1 MKKRSWVIALCIAL
15 LTVLLPAG
23 QVEAQQVEE
32 EEKKKSGKRAIDV
45 ARESGYQLDDRYQPA
60 GSIITEI
67 HTGQI
72 LWEENKDVSWAP
84 ASMTK
89 LMTIL
94 LAYDAMEEGK
104 FEKDMQVAVNEKYT
118 DIAGRYA
125 LSNNVMQMGAT
136 YTVGELIDLII
147 VPSSAAATYML
158 ADLVEPDPDKFVA
171 LMNQKAKEIG
181 MTHTTYYNCVGVT
194 NDLLY
199 PYAPKNL
206 PADADNVT
214 SPQDYALLC
223 SYFVKTYPDILTH
236 TSSPEI
242 VVKEGTPYEEH
253 FKSYQI
259 SLEGAKYGLK
269 GTDGLKTGSSG
280 RAGFNYSSTAK
291 RQDTRLVEIVMG
303 VSDWTDQTG
312 EELRHLV
319 GNAIMEQAFEKYEY
333 RKVLPK
339 GTHQIGKEKIVTKK
353 DLWDCVPKE
362 EKIKFKMEDGKV
374 FVDFIKSC
382 RSAGA
387 SATDHS
393 SPNFFAEIS
402 AVKSSVKERNQSP
415 GSGSEVNGCAKDKAV
430 SIFSFF
436 QEFVNTVIAEAT
448 ICFFTVATV
457 NTSGNG
463 VIAQPED
470 FGFYAVLFQSVCDF
484 TQCCICAAFFVWAA
498 VYQYYFHGKSLLIV
512 LCMFLIIARFYGNT
526 ISSMKGENAD

>member
-1 MKKRSWVIALCIAL
+1 MKKRNWAIALCMTLLAAL
-15 LTVLLPAG
+15 VPAG
-23 QVEAQQVEE
+23 QAAAQQIEE

-45 ARESGYQLDDRYQPA
+45 ARDSGYQLDDRYQPA

-72 LWEENKDVSWAP
+72 LWEENKEVSWAP

-104 FEKDMQVAVNEKYT
+104 FEKDTQVEVNEKYV

-125 LSNNVMQMGAT
+125 LSNNVMQLGAA
-136 YTVGELIDLII
+136 YTVSELIDLII

-158 ADLVEPDPDKFVA
+158 ADLVEPDPDQFVE
-171 LMNQKAKEIG
+171 LMNQKAEELG
-181 MTHTTYYNCVGVT
+181 MTSTTYYNCVGVT

-206 PADADNVT
+206 PEDADNVT

-223 SYFVKTYPDILTH
+223 SYFVETYPDILTH

-259 SLEGAKYGLK
+259 SVEGAKYGLE

-280 RAGFNYSSTAK
+280 TAGFNYSSTAK
-291 RQDTRLVEIVMG
+291 RKDTRLVEIVMG

-319 GNAIMEQAFEKYEY
+319 GNAIMEQAFETYEY

-339 GTHQIGKEKIVTKK
+339 GTHQIGIKKITTKK

-362 EKIKFKMEDGKV
+362 GEIKFKLDNDKV
-374 FVDFIKSC
+374 YVDLERKYLPGY
-382 RSAGA
+382 GA
-387 SATDHS
+387 
-393 SPNFFAEIS
+393 P
-402 AVKSSVKERNQSP
+402 SVPYKLS
-415 GSGSEVNGCAKDKAV
+415 SEVSKTKEGLGAV
-430 SIFSFF
+430 
-436 QEFVNTVIAEAT
+436 
-448 ICFFTVATV
+448 
-457 NTSGNG
+457 
-463 VIAQPED
+463 
-470 FGFYAVLFQSVCDF
+470 
-484 TQCCICAAFFVWAA
+484 
-498 VYQYYFHGKSLLIV
+498 GKGMLVTLLIGGAV
-512 LCMFLIIARFYGNT
+512 FAGRIAYVDAVR
-526 ISSMKGENAD
+526 KKRRRRRRK

>member
-374 FVDFIKSC
+374 FVDLERQYLPGYAAPSVTYQQKQIVSEEKSGL
-382 RSAGA
+382 GA
-387 SATDHS
+387 
-393 SPNFFAEIS
+393 IG
-402 AVKSSVKERNQSP
+402 K
-415 GSGSEVNGCAKDKAV
+415 G
-430 SIFSFF
+430 IL
-436 QEFVNTVIAEAT
+436 
-448 ICFFTVATV
+448 
-457 NTSGNG
+457 
-463 VIAQPED
+463 
-470 FGFYAVLFQSVCDF
+470 AVLLAGG
-484 TQCCICAAFFVWAA
+484 AALVGRIAYVDA
-498 VYQYYFHGKSLLIV
+498 VRKK
-512 LCMFLIIARFYGNT
+512 RRRRRRRR
-526 ISSMKGENAD
+526 K

>member
-280 RAGFNYSSTAK
+280 REGFNYSSTAK

-339 GTHQIGKEKIVTKK
+339 GTHQIGKEKILTKK

-362 EKIKFKMEDGKV
+362 
-374 FVDFIKSC
+374 
-382 RSAGA
+382 
-387 SATDHS
+387 
-393 SPNFFAEIS
+393 
-402 AVKSSVKERNQSP
+402 
-415 GSGSEVNGCAKDKAV
+415 
-430 SIFSFF
+430 
-436 QEFVNTVIAEAT
+436 
-448 ICFFTVATV
+448 
-457 NTSGNG
+457 
-463 VIAQPED
+463 
-470 FGFYAVLFQSVCDF
+470 
-484 TQCCICAAFFVWAA
+484 
-498 VYQYYFHGKSLLIV
+498 
-512 LCMFLIIARFYGNT
+512 
-526 ISSMKGENAD
+526 